1 MLLDLLDL
9 HLEDHGLSGQVRH
22 IVLGKGDVQLLLVAG
37 FQSHDLLLEAGDKGT
52 RAQLQAVIFSLTAFE
67 GHAVVKAL
75 KVDDGGVPVLG
86 FPVHAD
92 QAGGAGDVG
101 LELVLNV
108 LVSDGRLSLGGG
120 EALVLAQ
127 LHLGTDGD
135 QGLESKALLA
145 DLHYLCLG
153 VTHIV
158 QALLLHSFLIGAG
171 VDDIDGILIKHAG
184 AVHPLNDLAGGLALP
199 EAGHADMGAVL
210 QISLLN
216 GVFKLL
222 SFHLDGQ
229 LHGALFFLFHVGD
242 LHVSFSSCRRLV
254 PSWEQPAFLLSPGY
268 SNRCGSV

>member
-1 MLLDLLDL
+1 MVQLDLHHGIGDVSLHVAHQLLDNSVLILLLGGLGFAVQQLVAQALLELLQRLELGHVLGKLVVHHGGLVLLDLLDL

-22 IVLGKGDVQLLLVAG
+22 IVLGEGDVQLLLVAG

-127 LHLGTDGD
+127 LHLGTDG
-135 QGLESKALLA
+135 
-145 DLHYLCLG
+145 
-153 VTHIV
+153 
-158 QALLLHSFLIGAG
+158 
-171 VDDIDGILIKHAG
+171 
-184 AVHPLNDLAGGLALP
+184 
-199 EAGHADMGAVL
+199 
-210 QISLLN
+210 
-216 GVFKLL
+216 
-222 SFHLDGQ
+222 
-229 LHGALFFLFHVGD
+229 
-242 LHVSFSSCRRLV
+242 R
-254 PSWEQPAFLLSPGY
+254 PGP
-268 SNRCGSV
+268 